1 MSTTHI
7 NSTPVYES
15 GLATRRPEASPRGI
29 SGTTPATDLRADHLL
44 AAARR
49 RGSTVGLAAGST
61 SPVSLPEA
69 QVLASQQ
76 APPAQP
82 SAQPKAQLSAQRQS
96 AVPVRVLQVDDHVVM
111 GNGIRFSLLAF
122 PDIEIVGQ
130 ATSGEEALALCDQL
144 HPDVVLM
151 DLIMPGMGGVAAI
164 SALHAQWPEIQ
175 VVALTSFEDGSLV
188 EEALRAG
195 AIGYLLKDVT
205 VDDLAKAIRL
215 AQRGIPILAPMAAQA
230 LVHAVAA
237 RPPKIGQDLTER
249 ERQVLGLLAEGM
261 SNQQIAESLVITP
274 ATVKFH
280 TRSIR
285 SKLGTTSRTETVV
298 LALKYH
304 LT

>member
-1 MSTTHI
+1 MTS
-7 NSTPVYES
+7 
-15 GLATRRPEASPRGI
+15 AS
-29 SGTTPATDLRADHLL
+29 DLRADHLL

-49 RGSTVGLAAGST
+49 RGSTVGHMAGST
-61 SPVSLPEA
+61 SPVSMPEA
-69 QVLASQQ
+69 QVPPSQQ
-76 APPAQP
+76 EPAAQP
-82 SAQPKAQLSAQRQS
+82 AVQRQ
-96 AVPVRVLQVDDHVVM
+96 APVPIRVLQVDDHVVM

-130 ATSGEEALALCDQL
+130 ATSGEEALALCGQL

-164 SALHAQWPEIQ
+164 SALHAQWPEVQ
-175 VVALTSFEDGSLV
+175 VVALTSFEEGSLV

-195 AIGYLLKDVT
+195 AIGYLLKDVS
-205 VDDLAKAIRL
+205 VDELAKAIRL

-298 LALKYH
+298 LALKHH

>member
-7 NSTPVYES
+7 NSITVHES
-15 GLATRRPEASPRGI
+15 GLTARGPEASSKGI
-29 SGTTPATDLRADHLL
+29 SGTTPTADLRADHLL

-49 RGSTVGLAAGST
+49 RGSTVGVATGST

-69 QVLASQQ
+69 QLPASQQ
-76 APPAQP
+76 AP
-82 SAQPKAQLSAQRQS
+82 SAQPQAQRQ
-96 AVPVRVLQVDDHVVM
+96 APVPIRVLQVDDHVVM

-130 ATSGEEALALCDQL
+130 ATSGEEALALCGQL

-151 DLIMPGMGGVAAI
+151 DLLMPGMGGVAAI

-175 VVALTSFEDGSLV
+175 VIALTSFQEGSLV

-195 AIGYLLKDVT
+195 AIGYLLKDVS
-205 VDDLAKAIRL
+205 VDELAKAIRL

-237 RPPKIGQDLTER
+237 RPPKIGQDLTDR

-298 LALKYH
+298 LALKYR